1 MPVVLIS
8 GGTGLIGT
16 HLSAML
22 QEKGYEV
29 IILSREA
36 GLGHA
41 VWDIRANK
49 IDMDAIARADFIIHL
64 AGASVAEKRWT
75 KNRKKEIL
83 NSRTESS
90 ALLIRALKETNNH
103 VKAFISASA
112 IGWYGPDTSISKKNG
127 FVENEPASTDFL
139 GDTCKLWEAST
150 DPVKDMGIRLVKF
163 RTGIVL
169 SKDGGALDSFEKPIN
184 AGIAAV
190 LGNGKQVISW
200 IHIKDLCRMYIYAME
215 NENMHGIYNAVNPSP
230 VTNESFMLAL
240 AKKIKGKFFIPF
252 HIPSFILKIVL
263 GEMSVEVLKSAT
275 VSCAKIKSEN
285 FLFLFPSLDAAL
297 ADLIN

>member
-36 GLGHA
+36 GLGRA

-215 NENMHGIYNAVNPSP
+215 NENMHGVYNAVNPSP

-285 FLFLFPSLDAAL
+285 FLFLYPSLDAAL